1 MDFITVSR
9 DANKIAH
16 AKSQAVAYANAALD
30 RWFSGE
36 RRVLYPQFAEQFLF
50 FKDEVS
56 KRIEPIL
63 AGPHDHQHVAL
74 LAHLLL
80 LLGEEMWKDAA
91 LRTLQKGST
100 KDKIYLLQEL
110 SGELF
115 VHQIKDPTAMRKRI
129 GDKLFLAI
137 VVSAHSEDDW
147 LFRAAT
153 RLIVKSAFE
162 TSEQTVTAA
171 IFASPRQV
179 EAVAMLIND
188 LIERRQLKQATLDL
202 CCSVLDKNRHSL
214 FSDFPCDAR
223 QLEQLEWNAVQGI
236 ATCAAHSSLEVKR
249 ASNIAAIQL
258 FELWK
263 SNGTKKQ
270 RDMLPYLAVAIGITA
285 EHDQLHWLWER
296 YPTERNTRSAE
307 GFLIG
312 LVRIAGVDG
321 RRELIEALHDPK
333 KRKYAWLACAQALK
347 ETHDDEIIEIIAQ
360 ASESVS
366 ASGLLRRSAMLLP
379 AAEAIRA
386 IGGSSADKAIDRMQ
400 ASLDDYDYRELTK
413 HRNTG
418 TLYEVAKKAE
428 QLGLIGAKTVNEKV
442 RRWENFCQVTSLAHL
457 FWLDGKSAT
466 VSSLD
471 TGELLYQSML
481 IDFKRASN
489 GIFSPTFPSQSS
501 TEEAGDYKLRFLH
514 GGLLYEA
521 KLRGDI
527 EGANGL
533 TYDAQSFVSVI
544 NKALAD
550 AGTKERFIGINNRC
564 GDRPFV
570 FADPAVL
577 LPFADKHHVTLLPTD
592 LWMS

>member
-1 MDFITVSR
+1 
-9 DANKIAH
+9 
-16 AKSQAVAYANAALD
+16 
-30 RWFSGE
+30 
-36 RRVLYPQFAEQFLF
+36 
-50 FKDEVS
+50 
-56 KRIEPIL
+56 
-63 AGPHDHQHVAL
+63 
-74 LAHLLL
+74 
-80 LLGEEMWKDAA
+80 MWKEAA
-91 LRTLQKGST
+91 LRTLQKGSA

-110 SGELF
+110 SVVLF
-115 VHQIKDPTAMRKRI
+115 HERIKHPTAMRKRI
-129 GDKLFLAI
+129 GNQLLTAI
-137 VVSAHSEDDW
+137 AISAQSEDNW
-147 LFRAAT
+147 LFRAAIGV
-153 RLIVKSAFE
+153 LVEADFE
-162 TSEQTVTAA
+162 AAEQTIASA
-171 IFASPRQV
+171 IFESPRQV
-179 EAVAMLIND
+179 DAVAMFINS
-188 LIERRQLKQATLDL
+188 LIEGRHMKQPTLDL
-202 CCSVLDKNRHSL
+202 CCRVLSSGRDAL

-236 ATCAAHSSLEVKR
+236 ATCAAHGSPEVKR
-249 ASNIAAIQL
+249 ASNSAAIQL

-270 RDMLPYLAVAIGITA
+270 RDMLPYLAEAIGTTA
-285 EHDQLHWLWER
+285 EQDQLHWLWER

-312 LVRIAGVDG
+312 LVRIAGADG
-321 RRELIEALHDPK
+321 RRELIEALQDPK
-333 KRKYAWLACAQALK
+333 RRKYAWLACAQALK

-360 ASESVS
+360 TSDSVS
-366 ASGLLRRSAMLLP
+366 GSGLLRRSAMLLP

-386 IGGSSADKAIDRMQ
+386 IGGASADKSIDRMQ
-400 ASLDDYDYRELTK
+400 GSLDDYDYRELTK

-428 QLGLIGAKTVNEKV
+428 QLGLIGAKTANEKV

-501 TEEAGDYKLRFLH
+501 AEETGDYKLRFLH

-577 LPFADKHHVTLLPTD
+577 LPLADKHHVTLLPND